1 MVGLAR
7 GVERSFALEGRVEC
21 VVDCTLELATLV
33 TQLYAS
39 IILFERKRAWVV
51 QLHQLALITAESLV
65 MCPQTARLP
74 KVLVRL
80 GEITKNMG
88 EWLLGKNQT
97 LVAENEL
104 LNLNADFV
112 ALVAVASNLSDLAR
126 REANRLGF
134 YATLKQVLLY
144 ALKGGLRQQQ
154 VCVNFAQEQTVLRVW
169 APTRYEMQKEGV
181 FALTPELFRHAYA
194 ADRASW
200 NLEQEMGRIGAVQ
213 CSNPFVDAI
222 CRFLVSAVQAA
233 QTSQSSQ
240 TSQTSQSSQNAQT
253 SQTSQTSSINVEL
266 FRELVSVFFEKEG
279 SDGMKVFEAAT
290 RSYAQLVLMDMLVSM
305 CKLQPS
311 LYTECVRMQL
321 DEELT
326 RPSFLA
332 KLATEQFQKAA
343 EGDLVVCSFAG
354 VSHSEW
360 VTLKR
365 GRGVRD

>member
-1 MVGLAR
+1 MVGVGR

-51 QLHQLALITAESLV
+51 ELHQLALITAESLV

-74 KVLVRL
+74 KVLARL

-154 VCVNFAQEQTVLRVW
+154 LCVNFAQEQTGLRVW
-169 APTRYEMQKEGV
+169 APARYEMQKEGV
-181 FALTPELFRHAYA
+181 FTLTPELFRHAYA

-233 QTSQSSQ
+233 QTSQTSQTVQ
-240 TSQTSQSSQNAQT
+240 TSQTNG
-253 SQTSQTSSINVEL
+253 INVEL

-290 RSYAQLVLMDMLVSM
+290 RSYAQLVLLDMLVSM

-311 LYTECVRMQL
+311 LYGECVRMQL
-321 DEELT
+321 GEELT

-343 EGDLVVCSFAG
+343 EGDLVVCSCAG
-354 VSHSEW
+354 VSNSEW

-365 GRGVRD
+365 GCGVRG

>member
-240 TSQTSQSSQNAQT
+240 NAQT

-290 RSYAQLVLMDMLVSM
+290 RSYAQLVLMDMLMSM

-311 LYTECVRMQL
+311 LYAECVKMQL
-321 DEELT
+321 GEELT

-365 GRGVRD
+365 GCGVRD